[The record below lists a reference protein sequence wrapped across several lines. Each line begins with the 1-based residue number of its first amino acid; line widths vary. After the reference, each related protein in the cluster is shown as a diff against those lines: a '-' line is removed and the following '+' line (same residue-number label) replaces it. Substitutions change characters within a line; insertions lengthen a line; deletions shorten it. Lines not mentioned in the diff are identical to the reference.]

1 MIRYLIED
9 EIVSLAESADGQK
22 EDFGILFEDGEC
34 VDCIS
39 MEEALSLQEEH
50 GGGEIYTY
58 ES

>member
-1 MIRYLIED
+1 MVRYLTED
-9 EIVSLAESADGQK
+9 EIVSLTESGEGQK

-50 GGGEIYTY
+50 TGGEIYTY
-58 ES
+58 D